1 MNSFIN
7 LLLLVVTLPTML
19 MSIFVGFDLPVEF
32 LGVSGARIPYR
43 FHVFLGL
50 GMVLLIIGLWR
61 VVRRWMGIRMTKQIK
76 KFKWN
81 QTISN
86 SRKQRVV
93 TYTLLESLVFLSL
106 AFGYYYLTEDAWFPA
121 LAMLFLSVES
131 LLFLLLNAKNNFRI
145 GLTSKA
151 ILASDREIILIYLK
165 GLRQVSISQQ
175 TVYFDYI
182 ENLQLS
188 FPTDC
193 IPKES
198 RTEFFDLLKGQLDNN
213 RVLFRLES

>member
-43 FHVFLGL
+43 FYVFLGL

-81 QTISN
+81 QAISN
-86 SRKQRVV
+86 SRKQRVI

-106 AFGYYYLTEDAWFPA
+106 AYGYYYLTTDAWFPA
-121 LAMLFLSVES
+121 LAMLFLSIES
-131 LLFLLLNAKNNFRI
+131 LLFLLLNAKSNFRI

-193 IPKES
+193 IPEEN
-198 RTEFFDLLKGQLDNN
+198 RTEFFELLKGQLDNN

>member
-7 LLLLVVTLPTML
+7 LLLLLFTLPTML
-19 MSIFVGFDLPVEF
+19 MAIFVGFDLPVEF
-32 LGVSGARIPYR
+32 LGVSGNSLPYKIQI
-43 FHVFLGL
+43 FLGL
-50 GMVLLIIGLWR
+50 GMFLLSIGFWR
-61 VVRRWMGIRMTKQIK
+61 VTRRWMGIRMTKQVQ

-81 QTISN
+81 VAISS
-86 SRKQRVV
+86 SRKSRVI
-93 TYTLLESLVFLSL
+93 TYTLLESLLFFSL
-106 AFGYYYLTEDAWFPA
+106 GFGYMALTKDAWFPT
-121 LAMLFLSVES
+121 LAMFVLGVES
-131 LLFLLLNAKNNFRI
+131 LIFLAINSKNNFRI

-151 ILASDREIILIYLK
+151 ILASDREVILIYLK

-182 ENLQLS
+182 ENLQLT

-193 IPKES
+193 IPENQRS
-198 RTEFFDLLKGQLDNN
+198 DFFETLRGQLDKN